1 MFARLRLNVEPLA
14 CFTDVTDTEAR
25 VVAAWKEAAADL
37 RIQFTSPFV
46 VTSADGRSH
55 EHLGLVHRFG
65 RRAGVLIRVLHEPSE
80 KSPHPAGDDYYWSIL
95 SPGSYGRYERQL
107 FIHTLD
113 DWQFFGQDSD
123 RPEWYTGK
131 SWT

>member
-1 MFARLRLNVEPLA
+1 M
-14 CFTDVTDTEAR
+14 TDTEAR
-25 VVAAWKEAAADL
+25 IVAAWKEAAADL

-46 VTSADGRSH
+46 VPLQDGRTH

-65 RRAGVLIRVLHEPSE
+65 RRIGTLIKVLHEPSE

-95 SPGSYGRYERQL
+95 GPGYCRYERQS
-107 FIHTLD
+107 FIDTLD
-113 DWQFFGQDSD
+113 DWQFFGPEAE

>member
-1 MFARLRLNVEPLA
+1 M
-14 CFTDVTDTEAR
+14 TDTEAK

-37 RIQFTSPFV
+37 RFQFTSPFV
-46 VTSADGRSH
+46 ITSADGLNF

-65 RRAGVLIRVLHEPSE
+65 RRAGTLIRVLHEPSE
-80 KSPHPAGDDYYWSIL
+80 KNPQPTGDDYYWSIL

-107 FIHTLD
+107 FIDTLD
-113 DWQFFGQDSD
+113 DWQFFGPDNE